1 MDYFFN
7 YCFILECLLKV
18 ITHGFFICETSYLRD
33 PWSCLD
39 FFIVVSST
47 IDMMFE
53 DFNYPFIKILRIF
66 QNSQTSKVSN
76 SLRKPPNRVNVLDRE
91 YIWNFE
97 RSDRDFDGPNNV
109 RDSWDQLND
118 RENGLLL

>member
-18 ITHGFFICETSYLRD
+18 ITYGFFICETSYLRD

-53 DFNYPFIKILRIF
+53 DFNYPFIKILRVFRTLRPLRFLTHYENLRI
-66 QNSQTSKVSN
+66 VLM
-76 SLRKPPNRVNVLDRE
+76 SLIESISGILNVL
-91 YIWNFE
+91 I
-97 RSDRDFDGPNNV
+97 V
-109 RDSWDQLND
+109 ILMV
-118 RENGLLL
+118 